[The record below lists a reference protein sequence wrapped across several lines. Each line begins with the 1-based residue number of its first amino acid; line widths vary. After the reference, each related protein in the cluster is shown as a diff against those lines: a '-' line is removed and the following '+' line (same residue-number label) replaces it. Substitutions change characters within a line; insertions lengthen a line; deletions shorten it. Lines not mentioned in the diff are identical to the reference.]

1 MSTITRF
8 EDLEVWR
15 MSRVVC
21 KKVFELTSTGEF
33 AKDYGLKDQI
43 RRASGSIMD
52 NIAEGFDRGGNK
64 EFKLFLS
71 YAKGSSG
78 EVKSQLYRALDS
90 DYIDQ
95 EIFEQLYNELDAIGG
110 KLGSFIKYLSSTNYK
125 GTRFKKG

>member
-1 MSTITRF
+1 MSTIKRF
-8 EDLEVWR
+8 EDLEVWKL
-15 MSRVVC
+15 SRVVYG
-21 KKVFELTSTGEF
+21 KVFELTSVGEF

-43 RRASGSIMD
+43 RRAFGSIMD

-90 DYIDQ
+90 NYINQ
-95 EIFEQLYNELDAIGG
+95 EAFEELYHELDVIGG
-110 KLGSFIKYLSSTNYK
+110 KLGSFIKYLSSTNFK
-125 GTRFKKG
+125 GPKFK

>member
-1 MSTITRF
+1 
-8 EDLEVWR
+8 
-15 MSRVVC
+15 MSRVIC
-21 KKVFELTSTGEF
+21 KKVFGLTSTGEF

-52 NIAEGFDRGGNK
+52 NNAEGFDRGGNK

-71 YAKGSSG
+71 YAKGSAG

-90 DYIDQ
+90 DYINQ
-95 EIFEQLYNELDAIGG
+95 EVFEQLYNELEAIGG

-125 GTRFKKG
+125 GTRFK